1 MIVTASPTVV
11 RLNGVSKRFL
21 IRENAAHSLKEHAL
35 AIVQPSRRERT
46 RELWALRDVS
56 LDIRAGEAVAFMG
69 RNGSGKSSLLR
80 LVAGITTPTTGD
92 VLVRRDARIGTMIEL
107 GIGFHGELSARDNV
121 YLNAAIHGL
130 TQQEIDEI
138 YPAVMDYAGL
148 APFAD
153 QPVKNFSSGMHMRL
167 GFAVAVQLKPDVLL
181 LDEVFAVG
189 DAEFQQRCIRTMQD
203 FLAGGGT
210 LLFVSHEPES
220 VRMMCTRAVLL
231 DAGRV
236 ICDATVDEALTTYA
250 ERSSAPISPWLD
262 PDVAT
267 GIASRR

>member
-1 MIVTASPTVV
+1 MSTPPVPLVV
-11 RLNGVSKRFL
+11 QLSGVSKRFL
-21 IRENAAHSLKEHAL
+21 IRENAAHSLKEHAVAL
-35 AIVQPSRRERT
+35 VQPSRRERS
-46 RELWALRDVS
+46 RELWALRDVT

-69 RNGSGKSSLLR
+69 RNGSGKSTLLR
-80 LVAGITTPTTGD
+80 LVAGITTPTSGQ

-107 GIGFHGELSARDNV
+107 GIGFHGELSARENV

-130 TQQEIDEI
+130 TRAEIDAI

-148 APFAD
+148 SRFED

-189 DAEFQQRCIRTMQD
+189 DAEFQQRCVDTMQA
-203 FLAGGGT
+203 FRAGGGT

-220 VRMMCTRAVLL
+220 VRMMCSRAVLL
-231 DAGRV
+231 DTGRV
-236 ICDATVDEALTTYA
+236 VFDGPVDAALDAYAQQSA
-250 ERSSAPISPWLD
+250 ERRHESSPTAGWPAINPR
-262 PDVAT
+262 T
-267 GIASRR
+267 